1 MTRQF
6 PIRLVFALII
16 LAFPLFANGQESRP
30 NLFRFEA
37 QVLLPSEGIVMGTGR
52 VYTAVEPNTG
62 FGVEASHEWTLGH
75 HGVVISGG
83 FFRRGLDIS
92 HNWSDD
98 TTPRIEREYDR
109 HQAAYVEVGF
119 NIQISTIRLT
129 RIRLG
134 PLAGVTR
141 NSSGRTGYSPEDNS
155 FKPHFGFEIG
165 FDRRNPDKRWGLSCG
180 VKVFWVD
187 LSPYEHW
194 KEHVTVASLVF
205 GVNR

>member
-6 PIRLVFALII
+6 PIRLASALII
-16 LAFPLFANGQESRP
+16 LAFPLFANGQKSRP
-30 NLFRFEA
+30 NLFRFE
-37 QVLLPSEGIVMGTGR
+37 VHLLLPSEGIVMGTGS
-52 VYTAVEPNTG
+52 VYTKVEPDAG

-92 HNWSDD
+92 HNWSDGRRD
-98 TTPRIEREYDR
+98 SVDRESDSQ
-109 HQAAYVEVGF
+109 QAAYIEVGF
-119 NIQISTIRLT
+119 NIQISTIGLT
-129 RIRLG
+129 RFHLG
-134 PLAGVTR
+134 PLGGATR
-141 NSSGRTGYSPEDNS
+141 NSSGRTGYSPVDKS
-155 FKPHFGFEIG
+155 FQPHFGFEIG
-165 FDRRNPDKRWGLSCG
+165 FDRRNPDKRWGLSYG

-187 LSPYEHW
+187 LSPYGHW